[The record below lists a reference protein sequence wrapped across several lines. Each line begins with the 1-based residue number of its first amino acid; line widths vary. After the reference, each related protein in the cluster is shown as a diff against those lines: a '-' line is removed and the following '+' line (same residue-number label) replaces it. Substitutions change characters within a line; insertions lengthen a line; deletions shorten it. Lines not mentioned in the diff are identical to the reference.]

1 MKLCLCMFEHNESKG
16 KNACLSLWQP
26 NWTSFL
32 RTVMKN
38 TWSITKM
45 EVLQGYVSDTV
56 IKIFQGKCFA
66 HDSIIIFG
74 KCDMYSWLFIVFRD
88 MLFSLF
94 LEISSTRRLIPKRN
108 RNATTMTDCCWRTTK
123 VATNNSSLR
132 YLLRLPLTWTLT
144 VMHIRSVS
152 DLFCTFLR
160 QTYVS
165 EQCSTH
171 SNLDVFISAKFF
183 SHNLLCSLKVKQQ
196 SSEYHVFVSIRD
208 ATWGTKISSPSSTS
222 RTDYCVI
229 SCTLVVITFLCLV
242 C

>member
-1 MKLCLCMFEHNESKG
+1 MCSKSDRLIYAWALYDIRDWMTQG
-16 KNACLSLWQP
+16 VNHTINWCRQGSLYQHVFM
-26 NWTSFL
+26 TIYS
-32 RTVMKN
+32 
-38 TWSITKM
+38 
-45 EVLQGYVSDTV
+45 VSWHA
-56 IKIFQGKCFA
+56 FFP
-66 HDSIIIFG
+66 
-74 KCDMYSWLFIVFRD
+74 
-88 MLFSLF
+88 F

-171 SNLDVFISAKFF
+171 SNLDVFISPKFF

>member
-1 MKLCLCMFEHNESKG
+1 MSFTLTAKLNEFFENCHEKHLINHEDGGTSGLCVWYCNKDIPREVF
-16 KNACLSLWQP
+16 C
-26 NWTSFL
+26 
-32 RTVMKN
+32 
-38 TWSITKM
+38 TWFNYYIREM
-45 EVLQGYVSDTV
+45 RYVFMT
-56 IKIFQGKCFA
+56 I
-66 HDSIIIFG
+66 
-74 KCDMYSWLFIVFRD
+74 YSVSWHAFFP
-88 MLFSLF
+88 F

-171 SNLDVFISAKFF
+171 SNLDVFISPKFF

-208 ATWGTKISSPSSTS
+208 AT
-222 RTDYCVI
+222 
-229 SCTLVVITFLCLV
+229 
-242 C
+242 